1 MSKDTM
7 MKNNFIP
14 YGRQC
19 IDADDVEAVI
29 EVLRSDWLTQGPAI
43 ERFEQE
49 VARYCG
55 SAHAV
60 AVSNG
65 TAALHLACLAL
76 RVGGGDLVWTTPNTF
91 VASANCAL
99 YCGASVDFVDID
111 PRTLNMSPELLA
123 QKLEKAER
131 DGQLP
136 KVVVPVDFGGQPCGL
151 KEIALLAKRYGFRV
165 LEDASHALGAEY
177 CDTKVGSNAYS
188 DITVFSFHP
197 VKIMTT
203 GEGGM
208 ALTNDAELAGRLRLL
223 RTHGIT
229 RDPDAMSKP
238 SEGGWYY
245 EQLELGFNYR
255 MTDIQAALGSSQL
268 QKVDHFVA
276 RRRQLARQYDEALR
290 GLPLHS
296 AVQLDGC
303 CSAYHLY
310 VICLEQ
316 GGSSRVRHE
325 VFAGLRRAGIGVNV
339 HYIPVHTQPYYRRL
353 GFKPD
358 DFPNAVRYYDGA
370 ISLPLYYGLTDDQ
383 QQYIVEKLKEQ
394 LSA

>member
-1 MSKDTM
+1 MP
-7 MKNNFIP
+7 NNVSIP

-19 IDADDVEAVI
+19 IDASDIEAVI

-60 AVSNG
+60 AASNG

-76 RVGGGDLVWTTPNTF
+76 EIGPGDIVWTTPNTF

-99 YCGASVDFVDID
+99 YCGASIDFVDID

-123 QKLEKAER
+123 AKLEKAER
-131 DGQLP
+131 QGRLP
-136 KVVVPVDFGGQPCGL
+136 KVVVPVDFGGQPCQL
-151 KEIALLAKRYGFRV
+151 KEIALLGKRYGFR
-165 LEDASHALGAEY
+165 LIEDASHALGAEY
-177 CDTKVGSNAYS
+177 CGTKIGSNAYS

-208 ALTNDAELAGRLRLL
+208 ALTNDSELARSLRLL

-229 RDPDAMSKP
+229 RDPGAMSKP
-238 SEGGWYY
+238 SEGAWYY
-245 EQLELGFNYR
+245 EQAELGFNYR

-268 QKVDHFVA
+268 QKVDQFIA
-276 RRRQLARQYDEALR
+276 RRRQLARQYDLALCE
-290 GLPLHS
+290 LPLRP
-296 AVQLDGC
+296 AQQLGEC
-303 CSAYHLY
+303 RSAYHLY

-316 GGSSRVRHE
+316 GGSSRTRRD
-325 VFAGLRRAGIGVNV
+325 VFCGLRESGIGVNV

-353 GFKPD
+353 GFKPE
-358 DFPNAVRYYDGA
+358 DFPNALRYYNSC
-370 ISLPLYYGLTDDQ
+370 ISLPLYYGLTDEQ
-383 QQYIVEKLKEQ
+383 QQYIIERLQEQ
-394 LSA
+394 ISA

>member
-1 MSKDTM
+1 MPNDIS
-7 MKNNFIP
+7 IP
-14 YGRQC
+14 YARQS
-19 IDADDVEAVI
+19 IDASDIEAVI

-49 VARYCG
+49 VARFCG

-76 RVGGGDLVWTTPNTF
+76 EVGPGDLVWTTPNTF

-99 YCGASVDFVDID
+99 YCGAHVDFVDID
-111 PRTLNMSPELLA
+111 PGTFNMSPELLA
-123 QKLEKAER
+123 AKLEESEKH
-131 DGQLP
+131 GQLP
-136 KVVVPVDFGGQPCGL
+136 KVVVPVDFGGQPCQL
-151 KEIALLAKRYGFRV
+151 KEIALLGKRYGFRV

-177 CDTKVGSNAYS
+177 RAAKVGSNPYS

-208 ALTNDAELAGRLRLL
+208 ALTNDSELARRLRLL

-229 RDPDAMSKP
+229 RDLGAMSKTP
-238 SEGGWYY
+238 EGGWYY

-255 MTDIQAALGSSQL
+255 MTDIQAALGASQL
-268 QKVDHFVA
+268 SKVNQFVA
-276 RRRQLARQYDEALR
+276 RRRELARQYDRELC
-290 GLPLHS
+290 GLPVRP
-296 AVQLDGC
+296 AEQLEGC
-303 CSAYHLY
+303 SSAYHLY
-310 VICLEQ
+310 VICLQEERAARTRLDVY
-316 GGSSRVRHE
+316 S
-325 VFAGLRRAGIGVNV
+325 GLRRAGIGVNV

-358 DFPNAVRYYDGA
+358 DFPNALRYYESA
-370 ISLPLYYGLTDDQ
+370 ISLPLYYGLTDQQ
-383 QQYIVEKLKEQ
+383 QQYVIDKLREQ